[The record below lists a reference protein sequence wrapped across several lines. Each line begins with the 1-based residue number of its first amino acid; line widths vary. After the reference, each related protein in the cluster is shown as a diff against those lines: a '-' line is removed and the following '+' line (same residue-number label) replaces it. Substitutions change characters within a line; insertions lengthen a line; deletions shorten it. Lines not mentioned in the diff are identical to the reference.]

1 MYHLLLCFILY
12 LLLNTNALT
21 APQKAHCYCCKRN
34 HSSVCNEKTDSGI
47 QLDII
52 KAALVE
58 QGVSNIVV
66 IYMSNKR
73 VEQQL
78 HSGGV
83 DILA

>member
-12 LLLNTNALT
+12 LLLNTNALA
-21 APQKAHCYCCKRN
+21 APQKKPIVIAASATIPPY
-34 HSSVCNEKTDSGI
+34 VIEKTDSGI

-73 VEQQL
+73 AEQQL
-78 HSGGV
+78 HSGG
-83 DILA
+83 